1 MNQFPEFATRVL
13 ALFLLAALSGC
24 EWSGYGY
31 VNARSSPVRVVRE
44 DSGTQHIFTLA
55 PRRRVG
61 PFIHDRVPNLV
72 TFYDSRG
79 KKLGSV
85 RLPQTSDHFARRS
98 FWLTIMASVTQNQ
111 RIGRS
116 FPNKNLR
123 NLVGDIA
130 AFYI

>member
-85 RLPQTSDHFARRS
+85 SSPTDFRPFCAPVILVDNHGVSYTKSADWTQLPEQEPPKFSR
-98 FWLTIMASVTQNQ
+98 
-111 RIGRS
+111 
-116 FPNKNLR
+116 
-123 NLVGDIA
+123 
-130 AFYI
+130 